1 MLLLSAAGAGAGIA
15 FLLFIL
21 ILILIGL
28 ASTIFWIVEIVDVVK
43 RDFQEPNNKVI
54 WLLVIIFL
62 HFFGAILYYFIG
74 KQQGTLPGER
84 RFT

>member
-1 MLLLSAAGAGAGIA
+1 MLLLSAAGAGAGVAVILL
-15 FLLFIL
+15 FLFFIL
-21 ILILIGL
+21 IGI
-28 ASTIFWIVEIVDVVK
+28 ASTVFWIVEIVDVVK